1 MSEEDQDPKRIKLD
15 GNADA
20 SPSNDAH
27 EQGKANGGGEEGKF
41 DGDGDVHHDAKANR
55 DGDIY
60 FDLSTKKRVTIK
72 SWHSAVLV
80 DIREVSNVHIRCSA
94 YAM

>member
-1 MSEEDQDPKRIKLD
+1 MSEEDKDAKRLKLD

-20 SPSNDAH
+20 SPSKDAG
-27 EQGKANGGGEEGKF
+27 EQGEAKGEGEEGKVYDDDDAPH
-41 DGDGDVHHDAKANR
+41 DGKANR

-72 SWHSAVLV
+72 CWHSAVLV